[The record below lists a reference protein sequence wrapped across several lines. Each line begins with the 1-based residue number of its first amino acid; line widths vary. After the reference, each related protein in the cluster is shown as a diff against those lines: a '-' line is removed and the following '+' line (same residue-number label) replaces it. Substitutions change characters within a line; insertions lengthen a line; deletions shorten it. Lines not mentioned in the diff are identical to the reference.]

1 MRDRLSR
8 RPDRGSVVL
17 VLPYLAFLAFGIA
30 RIDAPVS
37 LIGLLFD
44 EPLGFA
50 IAATVAALGAT
61 ALVCAPAVERRL
73 ARVFVE
79 ARDPAPEEAE
89 RLAPVLDRLGARAR
103 METARFDLRVQES
116 GELNAAAG
124 GLRTL
129 F

>member
-8 RPDRGSVVL
+8 RPDRGLVVL
-17 VLPYLAFLAFGIA
+17 VLPYLAFVAFGIA

-50 IAATVAALGAT
+50 IAATVVALGAT

-79 ARDPAPEEAE
+79 ARDPTPPEAE
-89 RLAPVLDRLGARAR
+89 RLARLLDRLAARAR
-103 METARFDLRVQES
+103 MDAHR
-116 GELNAAAG
+116 
-124 GLRTL
+124 
-129 F
+129 